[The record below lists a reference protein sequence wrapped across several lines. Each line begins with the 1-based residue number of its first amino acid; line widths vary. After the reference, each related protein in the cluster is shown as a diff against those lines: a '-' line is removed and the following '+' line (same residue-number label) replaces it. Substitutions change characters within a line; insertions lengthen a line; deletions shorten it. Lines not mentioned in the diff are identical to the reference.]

1 VQRATTQEIVQ
12 TQCANQANTLEQT
25 CAHPMIAPRQTPMG

>member
-25 CAHPMIAPRQTPMG
+25 CAQ